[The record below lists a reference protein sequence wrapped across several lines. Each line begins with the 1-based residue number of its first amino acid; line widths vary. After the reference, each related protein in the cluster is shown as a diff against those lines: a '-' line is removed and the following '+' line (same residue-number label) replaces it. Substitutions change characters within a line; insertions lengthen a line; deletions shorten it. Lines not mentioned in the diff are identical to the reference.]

1 MPNPKTRGTLLLAT
15 ARKNPEFAARL
26 VQNLPEDTRCE
37 VLSELSRHET
47 RAVTSLS
54 RPGLRKCHTSASV
67 NNGLSAQ
74 LNMFAKAVSRV
85 S

>member
-1 MPNPKTRGTLLLAT
+1 MSNPKTRGTLLLAT

-26 VQNLPEDTRCE
+26 VQSLPEGTRCE
-37 VLSELSRHET
+37 VLAELSRHET
-47 RAVTSLS
+47 RAVTPLS
-54 RPGLRKCHTSASV
+54 KPGVRKCHPSAAV

-74 LNMFAKAVSRV
+74 LNLFAKAVSRV